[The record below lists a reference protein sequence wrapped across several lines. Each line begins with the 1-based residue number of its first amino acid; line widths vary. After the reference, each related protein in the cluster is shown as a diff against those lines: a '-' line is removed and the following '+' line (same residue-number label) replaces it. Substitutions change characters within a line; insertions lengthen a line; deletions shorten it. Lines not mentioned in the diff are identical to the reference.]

1 MKIFFKSLLLCFII
15 LNSVFNYAQT
25 NYYFSNSGNDANT
38 GTEANPFQTI
48 IKLNSLSLKP
58 GDKVFFK
65 RGDIFIGQ
73 IVLQN
78 ESGADQSPIVFNS
91 YGSGNL
97 PVLSGSNGD
106 NGTADPRSTVRIIG
120 SEYLE
125 FHNLRIENERF
136 DTDGTAANDDKS
148 YGIYFQS
155 FLTLPSSGNFEDRAL
170 FDHFRFSN
178 LHFENIYSVNT
189 SNTEFNQLRS
199 SGIHFFEAFVNDVII
214 EDCVFTN
221 LERVGVWIRKYGSDI
236 IIRNNKFIDIG
247 GSGAIFSNTKRVLYE
262 NNLMRFCGSKSNSKM
277 IGRGS
282 GMWVFG
288 SDDIVAQYNI
298 SQHSRGAGDSSGM
311 HIDYANT
318 NILYQY
324 NYLEDSAGGFCET
337 LGDNDNVIWRYN
349 ISVNEGTAEGG
360 GKNKLLW
367 VNAYAGTNRNINS
380 KNVYIYNNTIYQG
393 RDYKKTLGD
402 TEIQFIADDISFVN
416 NIIYLESGAKL
427 GEKKYEFNVG
437 TSNFKNNLF
446 FGGTVK
452 SLFKNLDATRVEVNP
467 QLAIPKARHF
477 SGYKIKSFSTVK
489 GRAHNFTEPTFPLA
503 GQGIFANVTSKATK
517 DIFGNPVNLLSSTN
531 IGADNGPG
539 IDSETVNT
547 FEAEAAVIDGG
558 ANEIN
563 CTNASG
569 GKAVNF
575 QVDGESLTFNN
586 INVSE
591 TTTYLI
597 NVYYV
602 NAEKSNLKVTVNNN
616 ASENVLLPATN
627 GYCFQSGNPTSFS
640 IVKQLNAGTNTLKF
654 ENGIIDK
661 IEIVSIDN
669 ATLNTQNPI
678 LNDKKYLLYLENTL
692 IRNNENL
699 KIKYYNPNE
708 FKKTKVS
715 IYTTNGVLLVKQ
727 NFTENNIALQTNKLG
742 IGVKIVVVESA
753 GTVFVKKI
761 IIY

>member
-1 MKIFFKSLLLCFII
+1 MKSNITLMFLFFTFFGFS
-15 LNSVFNYAQT
+15 QT
-25 NYYFSNSGNDANT
+25 NYHFSNSGDDTNNGSIT
-38 GTEANPFQTI
+38 NPLKTI
-48 IKLNSLSLKP
+48 SKLNSLSLKP
-58 GDKVFFK
+58 GDKVLFK

-78 ESGADQSPIVFNS
+78 ESGADQSPIVFDS
-91 YGSGNL
+91 YGAGNL
-97 PVLSGSNGD
+97 PILSGSNGD
-106 NGTADPRSTVRIIG
+106 NATADPRSTIKIIG

-136 DTDGTAANDDKS
+136 QTDGIAANDDKS

-155 FLTLPSSGNFEDRAL
+155 YLTLPGSGNFEDRAL

-189 SNTEFNQLRS
+189 SNTAFNNLRS
-199 SGIHFFEAFVNDVII
+199 SGIHFFEAFVNDIII

-221 LERVGVWIRKYGSDI
+221 LERVGVWLRKYGSDI
-236 IIRNNKFIDIG
+236 IVRNNKFIDIG
-247 GSGAIFSNTKRVLYE
+247 GSGAIFSQTKRVLFE
-262 NNLMRFCGSKSNSKM
+262 NNIMRFCGSKSNSKM

-282 GMWVFG
+282 GMWVFA

-298 SQHSRGAGDSSGM
+298 SQHARGAGDSSGM
-311 HIDYANT
+311 HVDFANT

-349 ISVNEGTAEGG
+349 ISVNEGTTEGG

-393 RDYKKTLGD
+393 RDYKNTLGD
-402 TEIQFIADDISFVN
+402 TEIQFIADDISFIN

-427 GEKKYEFNVG
+427 GEKKYEYNVG

-452 SLFKNLDATRVEVNP
+452 TAFKNLDATRVEVNP
-467 QLAIPKARHF
+467 QLIQPKTRHF
-477 SGYKIKSFSTVK
+477 SGYKIKSISSVK
-489 GRAHNFTEPTFPLA
+489 GRAHNFTEPIFPLA
-503 GQGIFANVTSKATK
+503 GQGIFANITAKATK
-517 DIFGNPVNLLSSTN
+517 DIFGNPVNLLAASN
-531 IGADNGPG
+531 IGADNGSG
-539 IDSETVNT
+539 ITEENRITY
-547 FEAEAAVIDGG
+547 EAEDALLADG

-563 CTNASG
+563 CTNASNSI
-569 GKAVNF
+569 AVNF
-575 QVDGESLTFNN
+575 QGDEKSLTFNN
-586 INVSE
+586 INVTE
-591 TTTYLI
+591 TENYLI
-597 NVYYV
+597 TVYYV
-602 NAEKSNLKVTVNNN
+602 NAVKSNLKLSVNN
-616 ASENVLLPATN
+616 SETETILLPATN

-640 IVKQLNAGTNTLKF
+640 IVKKLSAGTNTLKF
-654 ENGIIDK
+654 LNGILDK

-669 ATLNTQNPI
+669 ATLNVDNSI
-678 LNDKKYLLYLENTL
+678 LNNKKLFYLEKTL
-692 IRNNENL
+692 LKSSENIS
-699 KIKYYNPNE
+699 IKYYNIDN
-708 FKKTKVS
+708 FKPTKVTV
-715 IYTTNGVLLVKQ
+715 YNTNGKILFRD
-727 NFTENNIALQTNKLG
+727 NFLDKYIEIASNRLG
-742 IGVKIVVVESA
+742 KGVKIVVVETN
-753 GTVFVKKI
+753 GFVFAKKI